1 MNAPQQLE
9 LVRVHD
15 AAGLA
20 LVRIRSGGDGSG
32 SSEGATKW
40 IPWPPSAADASSSSS
55 DGTEPSVEL
64 RKSDFAPDTHF
75 QTAASA
81 DGHPP
86 QNVLVFL
93 HGRGDNEAPFAKLG
107 AQMALPQTAV
117 ISLRAPVELP
127 FGLGNTWYNDLDDD
141 FDVIPPHVS
150 HTTRSERLAVAKHF
164 VWDFL
169 RVLHTVYGWQY
180 ERMFLF
186 GFSQGACLTYHVLM
200 TLPAS
205 IRLGGV
211 VLVAGGYIVGP
222 HSADYAAPSDAETPV
237 LGVWGSNDAVYPTS
251 LTLHTEKLFVKR
263 YAKALFTKYI
273 ARNKSHEM
281 IRTRDEM
288 LQIMTF
294 FSTHLYLK
302 NMALEARSDLIEI
315 KY

>member
-1 MNAPQQLE
+1 MNASQQLE

-20 LVRIRSGGDGSG
+20 LVRIRGGD
-32 SSEGATKW
+32 EGTTKW
-40 IPWPPSAADASSSSS
+40 IPWPPSAGDASSSPSS
-55 DGTEPSVEL
+55 SAKEPSVEL
-64 RKSDFAPDTHF
+64 RKADFAPNTHF

-81 DGHPP
+81 DGHSP

-141 FDVIPPHVS
+141 FEVIPPHVP
-150 HTTRSERLAVAKHF
+150 HATRSERLTIAEQF

-169 RVLHTVYGWQY
+169 QVLHSVYGWKY

-186 GFSQGACLTYHVLM
+186 GFSQGACVAYHLLM

-205 IRLGGV
+205 VRLGGV
-211 VLVAGGYIVGP
+211 VLVAGGCIIGP
-222 HSADYAAPSDAETPV
+222 HSTEYAASLDAETPV
-237 LGVWGSNDAVYPTS
+237 LGMWGSNDPVYPTA
-251 LTLHTEKLFVKR
+251 LALQTEQLFAER
-263 YAKALFTKYI
+263 YPKAKTLFTKYI
-273 ARNKSHEM
+273 ASNKSHEM

-288 LQIMTF
+288 LQVMTF
-294 FSTHLYLK
+294 FSSHLYLK